1 MSNCFFSDNYAQYLC
16 PHIAELYPGV
26 IVVCDAEGRTLWA
39 NREFE
44 KLTGYLFSEVQGI
57 PPGKILQGKDTDAE
71 TVAFI
76 REQMNKRNEF
86 VCEILNYKKD
96 GSSYWIEL
104 HAVPVIVNDEL
115 KFWLGTKHL
124 IDAQLQKLMQ
134 EERILKDTLEQLRN
148 VVMSY

>member
-1 MSNCFFSDNYAQYLC
+1 MSNCFFRDNYAQYIC

-26 IVVCDAEGRTLWA
+26 IVVCDSDGRTLWV

-44 KLTGYLFSEVQGI
+44 KLTGYLLSEVQGI
-57 PPGKILQGKDTDAE
+57 QPGKILQGKDTDPE

-76 REQMNKRNEF
+76 KEQMQKRNEF
-86 VCEILNYKKD
+86 ICEILNYRKD
-96 GSSYWIEL
+96 GSTYWIEL
-104 HAVPVIVNDEL
+104 HVVPVIVEDDV

-124 IDAQLQKLMQ
+124 IDVQLQKLLE
-134 EERILKDTLEQLRN
+134 EERILQNTLEQLRN